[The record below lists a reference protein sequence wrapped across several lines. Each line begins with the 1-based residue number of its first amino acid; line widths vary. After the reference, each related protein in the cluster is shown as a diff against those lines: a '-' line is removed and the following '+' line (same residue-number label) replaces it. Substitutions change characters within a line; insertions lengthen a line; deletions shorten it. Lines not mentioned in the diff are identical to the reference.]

1 MQIFNFDNLKKGDKV
16 GDFHSD
22 HYSGQVYYDKPNN
35 DWVHIEFGFLR
46 IRYAQ
51 YAGGA
56 DQYKNHEI
64 LDPKTYGCEA
74 VCFCEGEFDGWDV
87 VKEERSI
94 RWEWTFVCTDEFF
107 ESNKDA
113 ILSHEVKRIDNSGG
127 ERTYQ
132 QKIEDKEFMDKLR
145 KTNTLTGEVV

>member
-22 HYSGQVYYDKPNN
+22 HYTGAVYYDEANN

-51 YAGGA
+51 HAGGA
-56 DQYKNHEI
+56 DQYKHHEV
-64 LDPKTYGCEA
+64 LDPKAYGCEA

-87 VKEERSI
+87 VKEERTK
-94 RWEWTFVCTDEFF
+94 RWEWSFVCTDEFF
-107 ESNKDA
+107 EKNKDS
-113 ILSHEVKRIDNSGG
+113 ILSHEVKRIDNDDNRSV
-127 ERTYQ
+127 EEKMADSDYME
-132 QKIEDKEFMDKLR
+132 KIR
-145 KTNTLTGEVV
+145 KVATHV